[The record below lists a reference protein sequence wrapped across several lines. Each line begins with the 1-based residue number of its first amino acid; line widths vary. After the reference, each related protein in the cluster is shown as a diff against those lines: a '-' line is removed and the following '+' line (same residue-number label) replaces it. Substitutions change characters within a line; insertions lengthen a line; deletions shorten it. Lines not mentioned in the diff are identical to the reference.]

1 LYQDGLGTNSGKA
14 LEKEMCFP
22 AGLLALAGKD
32 HHDGISLMLRLR
44 DPDGTRRLS
53 TAKIEGGGHV
63 ATLGE
68 VDSAGETVAVSIKPA
83 AGSEAGAGSKQQ
95 MVAFSVVAVLG

>member
-1 LYQDGLGTNSGKA
+1 
-14 LEKEMCFP
+14 MCFP
-22 AGLLALAGKD
+22 AGLLAGKD

-68 VDSAGETVAVSIKPA
+68 VDSAGETVAVSIKTA
-83 AGSEAGAGSKQQ
+83 AGSEVGAGSKQQ